1 MLNRKQ
7 ASKTVV
13 NTNTLANPII
23 PKIGPKIIKPII
35 NDDVAIIL
43 LIKTN
48 LLFSKPN
55 NLEV

>member
-7 ASKTVV
+7 ASKIPV
-13 NTNTLANPII
+13 NRNTKANPII